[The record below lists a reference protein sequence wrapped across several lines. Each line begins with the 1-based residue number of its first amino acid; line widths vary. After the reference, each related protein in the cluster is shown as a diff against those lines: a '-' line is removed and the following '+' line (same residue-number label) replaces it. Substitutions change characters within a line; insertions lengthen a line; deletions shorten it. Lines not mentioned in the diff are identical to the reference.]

1 MHKIVNA
8 LLISALGAGVA
19 TGALAHAELESSVP
33 AASATV
39 TAAPKTIEID
49 FSEELN
55 AKLSKI
61 EVKDS
66 MGMQV
71 DKGDS
76 HVAAD
81 DEKHL
86 SVDLGTLGAG
96 TYKVLWTSVAADDG
110 HKLTGSYTFT
120 VQP

>member
-1 MHKIVNA
+1 MRNIATA
-8 LLISALGAGVA
+8 LLASALIAAGATA
-19 TGALAHAELESSVP
+19 AFAHAELETSVP
-33 AASATV
+33 AANATV
-39 TAAPKTIEID
+39 KEAPKTVEID

-61 EVKDS
+61 EVQDS

-76 HVAAD
+76 HVGSD
-81 DEKHL
+81 NEKHL
-86 SVDLGTLGAG
+86 SVDLNTLGAG
-96 TYKVLWTSVAADDG
+96 TYKVLWTSVASDDG
-110 HKLTGSYTFT
+110 HKLTGTYTFT

>member
-1 MHKIVNA
+1 MRKIAIA
-8 LLISALGAGVA
+8 LLASTLSAAGVTA
-19 TGALAHAELESSVP
+19 ALAHAELESSVP
-33 AASATV
+33 AADATV
-39 TAAPKTIEID
+39 KEAPKTIEID

-61 EVKDS
+61 EVQDS

-76 HVAAD
+76 HVASD
-81 DEKHL
+81 NEKHL
-86 SVDLGTLGAG
+86 SVDLNALGAG
-96 TYKVLWTSVAADDG
+96 TYKVLWTSVASDDG
-110 HKLTGSYTFT
+110 HKLTGSYAFT

>member
-1 MHKIVNA
+1 MQKFMTLAAAA
-8 LLISALGAGVA
+8 LLSAAGATA
-19 TGALAHAELESSVP
+19 AFAHAELESSVP
-33 AASATV
+33 AANATV
-39 TAAPKTIEID
+39 KTAPATIEID

-61 EVKDS
+61 EVQDS

-76 HVAAD
+76 HVASD
-81 DEKHL
+81 NEKHL
-86 SVDLGTLGAG
+86 SIGLKPLSAG
-96 TYKVLWTSVAADDG
+96 TYKVIWTSVASDDG
-110 HKLTGSYTFT
+110 HKLTGTFSFT

>member
-1 MHKIVNA
+1 MRNIATLILATA
-8 LLISALGAGVA
+8 LTA
-19 TGALAHAELESSVP
+19 TAATAAFAHAELESALP
-33 AASATV
+33 AANATV
-39 TAAPKTIEID
+39 KEAPKTIELD

-61 EVKDS
+61 EVEDS

-71 DKGDS
+71 DKSDS
-76 HVAAD
+76 HIAAD
-81 DEKHL
+81 NEKHL
-86 SVDLGTLGAG
+86 SVDLNALGAG
-96 TYKVLWTSVAADDG
+96 TYKVNWTSVASDDG

>member
-1 MHKIVNA
+1 MRKTIITA
-8 LLISALGAGVA
+8 LASLFAVAGATA
-19 TGALAHAELESSVP
+19 AFAHAELQTSVP
-33 AASATV
+33 AADATV
-39 TAAPKTIEID
+39 KEAPKTVEID

-55 AKLSKI
+55 PKLSKI
-61 EVKDS
+61 AVQDS
-66 MGMQV
+66 MGMTM

-76 HVAAD
+76 HVSDSDA
-81 DEKHL
+81 KHM
-86 SVDLGTLGAG
+86 SVDLQPLAAG